1 MLDREDRRGSEIFQE
16 QFQDGGLG
24 RRRRLHVHD
33 GGDGSARSRAT
44 ALARRGSARLRIAD
58 ARPAVRGE
66 ATIPQAVGSRAR
78 APRARSLSF
87 HRRGTR
93 DTPGIGSRSSTSG
106 SRLSASRRRRAASRV
121 AVARAS
127 RPRPSTSSMRLRCA
141 RGALTRAVTRS
152 CSLSRGLLLD
162 AARGTPH
169 GCRHGRH
176 RSRHRVC
183 GLVGILCTRGRRAA
197 AKRIL
202 AFCKCTFR
210 ASPGTHCIVAFF

>member
-1 MLDREDRRGSEIFQE
+1 MRGQGHARSRGSARIRIFQE

-78 APRARSLSF
+78 APRALSLSF
-87 HRRGTR
+87 HRRETR

-141 RGALTRAVTRS
+141 RVALTRA
-152 CSLSRGLLLD
+152 LSVR
-162 AARGTPH
+162 ARASSH
-169 GCRHGRH
+169 
-176 RSRHRVC
+176 SRRVC
-183 GLVGILCTRGRRAA
+183 DSARSISS
-197 AKRIL
+197 
-202 AFCKCTFR
+202 AFA
-210 ASPGTHCIVAFF
+210 ASPRARVAACCACERLLRVWLPGSMR